1 MDYDF
6 MCDLHAV
13 ADAQAAEC
21 ELEMYV
27 YDQSQPAHLE
37 CAVAHHYD
45 TVHAAHV
52 YCFMDQA
59 DQFPF

>member
-6 MCDLHAV
+6 MCDLHAID
-13 ADAQAAEC
+13 DAQVEER

-27 YDQSQPAHLE
+27 YEQSHAAHLE

-45 TVHAAHV
+45 TVHQAHV
-52 YCFMDQA
+52 YASYDCDI
-59 DQFPF
+59 PF